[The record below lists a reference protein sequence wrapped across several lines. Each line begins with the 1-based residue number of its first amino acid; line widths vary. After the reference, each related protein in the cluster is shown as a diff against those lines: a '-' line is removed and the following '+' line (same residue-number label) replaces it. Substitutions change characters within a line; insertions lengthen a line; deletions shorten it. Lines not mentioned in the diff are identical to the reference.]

1 MSNEAMANMANEAA
15 QYDKQII
22 DELSAGAKT
31 PESDMMISK
40 LDVAMK
46 NNKEVASYLDS
57 LGDSDGSTPPPPPSG
72 FEPVGYETKEYGVVS
87 RDGMT
92 NKFKVQAGVLGI
104 LTIPIPADAKPGS
117 NEVALFESG
126 SPPTFMRAWLSKTK
140 GDTSGNQNPLNYQTT
155 QGPHFY
161 GNIGSPGTPFAV
173 EQHPGETWYV
183 MFTLQEPF
191 PPYEPTVAEGVDWNL
206 GVRYYPTV

>member
-1 MSNEAMANMANEAA
+1 MSNEAMANKANEAA
-15 QYDKQII
+15 QYDKEII
-22 DELSAGAKT
+22 DELSAGAKS

-46 NNKEVASYLDS
+46 NNKEVAHYLT
-57 LGDSDGSTPPPPPSG
+57 GGGAPASDGFS
-72 FEPVGYETKEYGVVS
+72 PVGYETVEYGVVS

-92 NKFKVQAGVLGI
+92 NKFKVQSGVLGI

-126 SPPTFMRAWLSKTK
+126 SAPTFMRAWLSKIK
-140 GDTSGNQNPLNYQTT
+140 GDTSGNQNPLNYQTA

>member
-1 MSNEAMANMANEAA
+1 MANMANEAA

-22 DELSAGAKT
+22 DELSAGAKS

-40 LDVAMK
+40 LDVAMN
-46 NNKEVASYLDS
+46 NNKEVAAYLS
-57 LGDSDGSTPPPPPSG
+57 GSTAGG
-72 FEPVGYETKEYGVVS
+72 FSPVGYKTQDFGVVS

-92 NKFKVQAGVLGI
+92 NLFKLQAGVLGI
-104 LTIPIPADAKPGS
+104 LTLSIPADAKPGS

-140 GDTSGNQNPLNYQTT
+140 GDTSGNQNPLNYQTA

-161 GNIGSPGTPFAV
+161 GNIGTQFAV

-183 MFTLQEPF
+183 MVTLQKPF
-191 PPYEPTVAEGVDWNL
+191 PPYDPSVAAGVDWNL